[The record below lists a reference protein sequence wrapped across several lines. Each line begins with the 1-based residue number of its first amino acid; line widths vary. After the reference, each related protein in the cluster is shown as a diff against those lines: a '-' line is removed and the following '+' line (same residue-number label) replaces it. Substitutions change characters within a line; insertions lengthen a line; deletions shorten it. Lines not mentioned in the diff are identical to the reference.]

1 MKYVFYVVT
10 IVGGLIGALLLIIS
24 FVFVDSA
31 PQQGALAA
39 VAVGCAVIP
48 YCIARATQLLT
59 DKSESILRSVVSEI
73 RKGGSVVQS
82 EPAPSSPR
90 PSPSRVMVSPNIGNT
105 SRETVVHPEKGVE
118 RQKNQAVLTS
128 TQICPFC
135 SESNRENARTC
146 FSCGKLLPEHSVA

>member
-1 MKYVFYVVT
+1 MKYVFFVVT

-59 DKSESILRSVVSEI
+59 DKSESIL
-73 RKGGSVVQS
+73 
-82 EPAPSSPR
+82 
-90 PSPSRVMVSPNIGNT
+90 
-105 SRETVVHPEKGVE
+105 
-118 RQKNQAVLTS
+118 
-128 TQICPFC
+128 
-135 SESNRENARTC
+135 
-146 FSCGKLLPEHSVA
+146 VALFRRFVKVGL